1 MTLDIISE
9 ADCEKFIYLAPMHP
23 ISTISLVLYFI
34 AICLMLGG
42 MIYYI
47 VVGSKGELNPMK
59 AVVFIGMF
67 VLAGM
72 IVATIATMVQ

>member
-1 MTLDIISE
+1 M
-9 ADCEKFIYLAPMHP
+9 M
-23 ISTISLVLYFI
+23 
-34 AICLMLGG
+34 GG

-67 VLAGM
+67 ILAGM
-72 IVATIATMVQ
+72 IVATLAALVQ

>member
-1 MTLDIISE
+1 MSNL
-9 ADCEKFIYLAPMHP
+9 
-23 ISTISLVLYFI
+23 SLFLYFV
-34 AICLMLGG
+34 AICLMMGG

-67 VLAGM
+67 ILAGM
-72 IVATIATMVQ
+72 IVATLAALVQ